1 VSPAERALREWQAER
16 EITRVILDYA
26 LGVDQRNHPR
36 VRACFHA
43 DARIDYGSFAG
54 GPDALVD
61 WLERSQPQA
70 DRTWHGFGVP
80 RIALDLDAGCAE
92 VESYCLVVNV
102 LPRDTEGVARQTVSG
117 LRYLDRFE
125 RRGDAW
131 RIAER
136 RNVADWSQSLR
147 RSRD

>member
-1 VSPAERALREWQAER
+1 VSDAERALREWQAER

-26 LGVDQRNHPR
+26 RGVDQRHYSR

-61 WLERSQPQA
+61 WLDRLQPRL
-70 DRTWHGFGVP
+70 DRTSHHFGPP
-80 RIALDLDAGCAE
+80 RIELDLDTGHAQ
-92 VESYCLVVNV
+92 VETYCLAVQV
-102 LPRDTEGVARQTVSG
+102 LPRDAEGVARQTLAG

-125 RRGDAW
+125 RRDGAW

-147 RSRD
+147 RSGQ